1 MGAMKGKAMY
11 FALRYKTPNNRIIT
25 TAWQHTISRVR
36 DMADFYENQGCE
48 IISFMFKGMENAN

>member
-1 MGAMKGKAMY
+1 MY